1 MKLIKIDEVKKLTCL
16 GTTTIYK
23 LINEGV
29 FPKQVKLSKNTSAW
43 VEREVL
49 DYIEKRIA
57 ERCS

>member
-29 FPKQVKLSKNTSAW
+29 FPKQVKMSKNTSAW
-43 VEREVL
+43 IEEEVK
-49 DYIEKRIA
+49 DYIAKRIA
-57 ERCS
+57 DRAV